1 MESIL
6 GYIRKEREVIHM
18 YENEKNT
25 AGNAENT
32 ANNINPYY
40 DYNAASAYENKQ
52 DKRKAKK
59 EKKKERRSGMGVVRK
74 VILCASLGLCFGV
87 FSAAGF
93 YGVRY
98 AADRWLPR
106 QEVPVEARDS
116 KVDSVILPFD
126 GEYTTNQITYV
137 QDDITGTVNSV
148 MPAMVSIINNYT
160 DMSINMWGQTY
171 TRPSVSSG
179 SGIIV
184 GETEEELLI
193 ATNNHVVA
201 SADKLEITFIDGS
214 TAEAVIKGT
223 DEDMDLA
230 VIAVPVSKL
239 SDETKA
245 AIAVAVLG
253 DSDNLQLGEPV
264 IAIGNALGYGQSV
277 TDGIISALNREIET
291 ENGATGTFIQ
301 TNAAINPGNSGGAL
315 LNIRGEVIGINSN
328 KIGGSVIEG
337 MGYAIPISAAR
348 PILAEL
354 MERETRT
361 EKLDEDEIGYI
372 GITMQ
377 TISSDIASVYGWP
390 KGVCVIEIAEGSPA
404 DKSDLLKGDI
414 IVKFNGQR
422 ISLATDLQSV
432 LQYYRAGETVTL
444 TVKRLINGEYE
455 DVDVELTLGE
465 RPKELGK

>member
-106 QEVPVEARDS
+106 QEVPVEAGDS

-239 SDETKA
+239 SDETKV

-377 TISSDIASVYGWP
+377 TISGDIASVYGWP

>member
-1 MESIL
+1 
-6 GYIRKEREVIHM
+6 M

-106 QEVPVEARDS
+106 QEVPVEAGDS

>member
-1 MESIL
+1 M
-6 GYIRKEREVIHM
+6 
-18 YENEKNT
+18 
-25 AGNAENT
+25 
-32 ANNINPYY
+32 
-40 DYNAASAYENKQ
+40 
-52 DKRKAKK
+52 
-59 EKKKERRSGMGVVRK
+59 
-74 VILCASLGLCFGV
+74 
-87 FSAAGF
+87 
-93 YGVRY
+93 
-98 AADRWLPR
+98 
-106 QEVPVEARDS
+106 
-116 KVDSVILPFD
+116 
-126 GEYTTNQITYV
+126 
-137 QDDITGTVNSV
+137 
-148 MPAMVSIINNYT
+148 
-160 DMSINMWGQTY
+160 
-171 TRPSVSSG
+171 
-179 SGIIV
+179 
-184 GETEEELLI
+184 
-193 ATNNHVVA
+193 
-201 SADKLEITFIDGS
+201 
-214 TAEAVIKGT
+214 
-223 DEDMDLA
+223 
-230 VIAVPVSKL
+230 
-239 SDETKA
+239 
-245 AIAVAVLG
+245 
-253 DSDNLQLGEPV
+253 
-264 IAIGNALGYGQSV
+264 GYGKYV
-277 TDGIISALNREIET
+277 TAGIISALNREIET

>member
-1 MESIL
+1 
-6 GYIRKEREVIHM
+6 M

-98 AADRWLPR
+98 AADRWLSR
-106 QEVPVEARDS
+106 QEVPVEAGDS

>member
-1 MESIL
+1 
-6 GYIRKEREVIHM
+6 M

-106 QEVPVEARDS
+106 QEVPVEAGDS

-301 TNAAINPGNSGGAL
+301 TNAAIKPGNSGGAL

>member
-1 MESIL
+1 
-6 GYIRKEREVIHM
+6 M

-59 EKKKERRSGMGVVRK
+59 EKKKERRSGMGVVGK

-106 QEVPVEARDS
+106 QEVPVEAGDS

>member
-1 MESIL
+1 ME
-6 GYIRKEREVIHM
+6 
-18 YENEKNT
+18 
-25 AGNAENT
+25 AG
-32 ANNINPYY
+32 
-40 DYNAASAYENKQ
+40 
-52 DKRKAKK
+52 
-59 EKKKERRSGMGVVRK
+59 
-74 VILCASLGLCFGV
+74 
-87 FSAAGF
+87 
-93 YGVRY
+93 
-98 AADRWLPR
+98 
-106 QEVPVEARDS
+106 DS

>member
-1 MESIL
+1 
-6 GYIRKEREVIHM
+6 M

-40 DYNAASAYENKQ
+40 DYNATSAYENKQ

-106 QEVPVEARDS
+106 QEVPVEAGDS

>member
-1 MESIL
+1 
-6 GYIRKEREVIHM
+6 M

-74 VILCASLGLCFGV
+74 VILCASMGLCFGV

-106 QEVPVEARDS
+106 QEVPVEAGDS

>member
-1 MESIL
+1 
-6 GYIRKEREVIHM
+6 M

-40 DYNAASAYENKQ
+40 DYNAASAFENKQ

-106 QEVPVEARDS
+106 QEVPVEAGDS

>member
-106 QEVPVEARDS
+106 QEVPVEAGDS

-377 TISSDIASVYGWP
+377 TISGDIASVYGWP

>member
-1 MESIL
+1 
-6 GYIRKEREVIHM
+6 M

-52 DKRKAKK
+52 DKRKAKR

>member
-1 MESIL
+1 
-6 GYIRKEREVIHM
+6 M

-377 TISSDIASVYGWP
+377 TISGDIASVYGWP

>member
-1 MESIL
+1 
-6 GYIRKEREVIHM
+6 M

>member
-1 MESIL
+1 
-6 GYIRKEREVIHM
+6 M

-106 QEVPVEARDS
+106 QEVPVEAGDS

-239 SDETKA
+239 SDETKV

-377 TISSDIASVYGWP
+377 TISGDIASVYGWP

>member
-1 MESIL
+1 
-6 GYIRKEREVIHM
+6 M

-106 QEVPVEARDS
+106 QEVPVEAGDS

-137 QDDITGTVNSV
+137 QDEITGTVNSV

-328 KIGGSVIEG
+328 KIGGSAIEG

-414 IVKFNGQR
+414 IVKFNGQG

>member
-1 MESIL
+1 
-6 GYIRKEREVIHM
+6 M

-106 QEVPVEARDS
+106 QEVPVEAGDS

-377 TISSDIASVYGWP
+377 TISGDIASVYGWP

>member
-1 MESIL
+1 
-6 GYIRKEREVIHM
+6 M

-106 QEVPVEARDS
+106 QEVPVEAGDS

-377 TISSDIASVYGWP
+377 TISNDIASVYGWP

>member
-1 MESIL
+1 
-6 GYIRKEREVIHM
+6 M

-25 AGNAENT
+25 AGNADNT

-106 QEVPVEARDS
+106 QEVPVEAGDS

-315 LNIRGEVIGINSN
+315 LNMQGELVGINSA
-328 KIGGSVIEG
+328 KLASTEVEG

-377 TISSDIASVYGWP
+377 TISNDIASVYGWP

>member
-1 MESIL
+1 
-6 GYIRKEREVIHM
+6 M

-59 EKKKERRSGMGVVRK
+59 EKKKERRSGMGVVGK

>member
-106 QEVPVEARDS
+106 QEVPVEAGDS